1 MKQLRNL
8 LPVMLLA
15 ILANQCTTEEVE
27 NSSRTD
33 PKVETVGEEPALN
46 IEEIEFE
53 SFEQEPFYNALNNH
67 LEFEQVDGNASKRK
81 KKRKFKISKKHVK
94 KVEME
99 SGDYTS
105 YTFYMTDE
113 DLRDPTILQNLMVV
127 KRKGELE
134 VYRFLYGGTEKGIFP
149 KDYDMAR
156 NTTFEKLL
164 DFDMDEM
171 GALTGKTLCLYDQ
184 LDCNGGGDN
193 DNAEVYCY
201 NVEIYIDYACFGNG
215 ATGTHYHDSDCN
227 CTDGYG
233 SCSSPYTDYQSEMF
247 CTSDSNSNGAA
258 QEYVSENH
266 LGGSDGGTNVST
278 AGNDILISAT
288 MMNSIPEGADPL
300 AFKIGLNTAS
310 PEYDWFTDPKNSTF
324 YERVGTFL
332 ETQGKSAATIAF
344 CNAAIE
350 ARYNGGKVDFEE
362 KIIYLLEDYPCQKN
376 IIQDLIIICQPI
388 SELFQEIFVDNN
400 RAQIVFKV
408 ENLPQLEGGN
418 TRWIGNSDNTHL
430 FEITLN
436 SYRLENSTN
445 LDVIN
450 TIVHEYTHAVL
461 LYFFYASPSFD
472 IDLNNPPSYAELV
485 QQFSLHR
492 EIIGG
497 NNSPSQHEY
506 MANFV
511 SDIAEICLAWSEQNN
526 MDYDLD
532 YLIEI
537 AWGGMTDTETFNL
550 LYPEGSNVRFNVI
563 EAQTNEIFPN
573 STNNEVG
580 VPPCD

>member
-105 YTFYMTDE
+105 YTFYMTE
-113 DLRDPTILQNLMVV
+113 GDLRDPTILQNLMVV

-171 GALTGKTLCLYDQ
+171 GALTGKTPCLYDQ

-332 ETQGKSAATIAF
+332 ETMGNSEETIAF

-350 ARYNGGKVDFEE
+350 ARYNSGEVDFE
-362 KIIYLLEDYPCQKN
+362 N
-376 IIQDLIIICQPI
+376 MLI
-388 SELFQEIFVDNN
+388 
-400 RAQIVFKV
+400 
-408 ENLPQLEGGN
+408 
-418 TRWIGNSDNTHL
+418 
-430 FEITLN
+430 
-436 SYRLENSTN
+436 
-445 LDVIN
+445 
-450 TIVHEYTHAVL
+450 
-461 LYFFYASPSFD
+461 
-472 IDLNNPPSYAELV
+472 
-485 QQFSLHR
+485 
-492 EIIGG
+492 
-497 NNSPSQHEY
+497 
-506 MANFV
+506 
-511 SDIAEICLAWSEQNN
+511 
-526 MDYDLD
+526 
-532 YLIEI
+532 
-537 AWGGMTDTETFNL
+537 
-550 LYPEGSNVRFNVI
+550 
-563 EAQTNEIFPN
+563 
-573 STNNEVG
+573 
-580 VPPCD
+580 